1 MCLALLFLWLFDSAV
16 FKMQPGFCFHFM
28 RKSLP
33 LPDCKAPGHGDV
45 KPPQPSPWQ
54 GFTGGLLLQEG
65 DLGSTIIKLGF
76 LDSHYKIGIG
86 KSWLHLGGSLL
97 MGRETCYGTFF

>member
-33 LPDCKAPGHGDV
+33 LPDCKAPRAWGREA
-45 KPPQPSPWQ
+45 PPAQPLAGLHRGAAPAGG
-54 GFTGGLLLQEG
+54 GFGEY
-65 DLGSTIIKLGF
+65 
-76 LDSHYKIGIG
+76 HYKTGIFR
-86 KSWLHLGGSLL
+86 LPL
-97 MGRETCYGTFF
+97 